1 MPIRGV
7 PARGN
12 QQRFAPSLVAVGGL
26 LVVAAIVVLALYFGM
41 DRGKAPEDLGA
52 PPHATTPGR
61 TRPPAAAAAPPAT
74 TAAPVPAGDGTP
86 VATIAPADVHITT
99 IQAWDPD
106 GDNGTENDT
115 QAGLAIADGSAS
127 TSWPTECYSNKFL
140 SGKRGVGLI
149 ISLTGAST
157 GTFHVDSLNA
167 PYQID
172 VMTSSAPTPPT
183 GSKAGSRSATRN
195 SPISPAASRSRSS
208 SRRRSCSSG

>member
-1 MPIRGV
+1 
-7 PARGN
+7 A
-12 QQRFAPSLVAVGGL
+12 AAAVTS
-26 LVVAAIVVLALYFGM
+26 
-41 DRGKAPEDLGA
+41 
-52 PPHATTPGR
+52 ATT
-61 TRPPAAAAAPPAT
+61 AAAAAD
-74 TAAPVPAGDGTP
+74 DGGVAP

-149 ISLTGAST
+149 ISLSGAST

-167 PYQID
+167 P
-172 VMTSSAPTPPT
+172 
-183 GSKAGSRSATRN
+183 
-195 SPISPAASRSRSS
+195 
-208 SRRRSCSSG
+208 